1 MLLRGTAE
9 KAKTAADTTHSLEEM
24 TKAFLF
30 SAKNQVTI
38 WGPNGEINDYS
49 AREWNGVVGDYYYG
63 RWQPHLTVY
72 GAGPRAGAG
81 LRRVPQRLDCVRAEV
96 GRERW
101 GGEEGSWVGRDVRGA
116 PREP

>member
-63 RWQPHLTVY
+63 RWHLYFDMLFDALDHEQALDYDVY
-72 GAGPRAGAG
+72 HNASIAYALKWDASVGVE
-81 LRRVPQRLDCVRAEV
+81 RR
-96 GRERW
+96 GY
-101 GGEEGSWVGRDVRGA
+101 G
-116 PREP
+116 

>member
-9 KAKTAADTTHSLEEM
+9 KAKTAADTTHSLKEM

-38 WGPNGEINDYS
+38 WGPNGEISDYS

-63 RWQPHLTVY
+63 RWKLYFDMLFDALDHEQALDYDVY
-72 GAGPRAGAG
+72 HNASIAYALKWDASVGVE
-81 LRRVPQRLDCVRAEV
+81 RR
-96 GRERW
+96 GH
-101 GGEEGSWVGRDVRGA
+101 G
-116 PREP
+116 